1 MTNSVTFIKQERLYT
16 ILTKVIMKLSDEAGM
31 KREDIIDMF
40 DITENEIR
48 DLSTNNKGR
57 LN

>member
-1 MTNSVTFIKQERLYT
+1 MTNSVTFIKQERLYI
-16 ILTKVIMKLSDEAGM
+16 ILSKVILRLSDEAGM
-31 KREDIIDMF
+31 KREDIIDML

-48 DLSTNNKGR
+48 DLSITKGR

>member
-1 MTNSVTFIKQERLYT
+1 MTNSVTFIKQERLYN
-16 ILTKVIMKLSDEAGM
+16 ILTKVIIKLSKEAGM

-48 DLSTNNKGR
+48 DLSTNKGR

>member
-1 MTNSVTFIKQERLYT
+1 MTNSVTFIKQERLYA
-16 ILTKVIMKLSDEAGM
+16 ILTKVIIKLSDEAGM
-31 KREDIIDMF
+31 KREDIIDML

-48 DLSTNNKGR
+48 DLSTNKGR

>member
-16 ILTKVIMKLSDEAGM
+16 ILTKVIMKLLDEAGM
-31 KREDIIDMF
+31 KREDIIDML

-48 DLSTNNKGR
+48 DLSTNKGR